1 MKLTDEQLHR
11 AARAADDLA
20 KSLGFPEMAPHISD
34 DERNNVLFM
43 SLRAAAPYLQL
54 PWDEPTEK
62 EAYACQDAPN
72 VQDNEPQQVIA
83 EFVRRRNAALIPKPE
98 NPIVKDALANLR
110 GVTLTHD
117 EAQKITAAVWGC
129 TDLAGEYRHSVF
141 DPPTQKPE
149 TFGFGF
155 TGFKDLPERQTG
167 QYLDS
172 MLSDSSKIAQ
182 PRPPIQRNPADMPQ
196 PVDPRVELAA
206 RAIFRNRFV
215 DDSMTWEMY
224 EKFPGSLDS
233 YWRAAKAVV
242 AALDGAK

>member
-1 MKLTDEQLHR
+1 MAKLTEEQLR
-11 AARAADDLA
+11 QAVDA
-20 KSLGFPEMAPHISD
+20 M
-34 DERNNVLFM
+34 
-43 SLRAAAPYLQL
+43 LRQFDAENDPMGTELHVRMRGLEAAAPYLQML
-54 PWDEPTEK
+54 WDEPSHQEWELAK
-62 EAYACQDAPN
+62 EAVVGPANPIFSALR
-72 VQDNEPQQVIA
+72 IA
-83 EFVRRRNAALIPKPE
+83 REFVRRRNAALIPKPE
-98 NPIVKDALANLR
+98 NPIIKDALANLR